1 MCVKD
6 DVFATTILQATESGP
21 NVKMEKPSING
32 GKSIIV
38 QRKREMEVTIHPGSP
53 WHRPVVGIGQKG
65 ISAHPWRFCNAMV
78 AAMEAL
84 GMSMEAFAVA
94 AMRGTRHVAWFANIR
109 QRR

>member
-1 MCVKD
+1 
-6 DVFATTILQATESGP
+6 
-21 NVKMEKPSING
+21 MEKPSING

-38 QRKREMEVTIHPGSP
+38 QRKRRMEVTIPSRISM
-53 WHRPVVGIGQKG
+53 WRRPLVGIGSKD

-94 AMRGTRHVAWFANIR
+94 AMRGTRHVARFANIR